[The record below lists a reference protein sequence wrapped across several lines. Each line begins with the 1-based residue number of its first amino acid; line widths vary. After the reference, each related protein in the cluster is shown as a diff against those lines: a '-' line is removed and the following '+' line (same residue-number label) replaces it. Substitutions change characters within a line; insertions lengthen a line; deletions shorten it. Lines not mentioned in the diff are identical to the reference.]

1 MDYPTI
7 DIKDMTYGVSVK
19 KTANKITKHLAIAF
33 ANAKYNDRRIKIY
46 SIFGHREIMPQAI
59 ETLDDAIQFC
69 KFFEALYGDYWD
81 IHRVDGMED
90 FDIIQ
95 VAQYSVDNG
104 VAVFEALK
112 KLENRT
118 SVLLCDLADRDT
130 ITFTEFQREMEN
142 IQ

>member
-59 ETLDDAIQFC
+59 ETLEDAIQFC

-95 VAQYSVDNG
+95 VCQYSVDEG
-104 VAVFEALK
+104 ERIF
-112 KLENRT
+112 
-118 SVLLCDLADRDT
+118 VLLKSLEDRDT
-130 ITFTEFQREMEN
+130 ITFTEFQKAVEN